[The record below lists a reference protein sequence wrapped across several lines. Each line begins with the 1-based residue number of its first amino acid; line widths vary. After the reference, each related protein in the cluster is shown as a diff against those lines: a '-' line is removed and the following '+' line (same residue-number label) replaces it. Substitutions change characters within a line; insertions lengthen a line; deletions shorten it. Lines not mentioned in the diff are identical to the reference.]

1 LADQRDVRVG
11 FLEKFGYGVGDLASG
26 LYINFFNFFLL
37 YYFVDLAGLA
47 PAAVGLMLF
56 LTKLMDAVTDPM
68 MGIVSDR
75 TRTRWGRY
83 RPYLL
88 WGAVPLGVTGA
99 LIFAAPD
106 LGSTG
111 LLVWAYV
118 TYALTMIAYTVVFV
132 PYSGLLGAIS
142 PSSRQ
147 RTSVAA
153 YRMVF
158 SAIATVSV
166 GALGTTM
173 VREIG
178 QGDERYGIMV
188 TMWVIAA
195 ISVIAIWW
203 TFASTK
209 ERVPAAKENGN
220 VRGDLAILIRTP
232 AWIAVAVA
240 AMLAPVAIAA
250 RAGTALFYFKYVVGD
265 DGTPVFL
272 FFDRVAL
279 FFTALALGQVAGVV
293 AGNLLQR
300 RFEKAHLLIVAG
312 TIKVGAIIWFYLLP
326 LDAVWMQTAVQL
338 LVGLGF
344 GVMMVLAYSMFTDIA
359 EYLEWESGR
368 QMTALVISASIFAIK
383 TGVAIGGAVPAFLL
397 GISGF
402 AAGAEQSDA
411 ALMGINIAF
420 ALVPAVAISPAAI
433 AMLLYKL
440 DHATI
445 DRIEGELASRRA
457 AIA

>member
-1 LADQRDVRVG
+1 MSEHQSAKVG
-11 FLEKFGYGVGDLASG
+11 FNEKLGYGVGDLASA
-26 LYINFFNFFLL
+26 LYVNFFNFFLL

-56 LTKLMDAVTDPM
+56 LTKLLDAVTDPL

-88 WGAVPLGVTGA
+88 WGALPLGVTGA
-99 LIFAAPD
+99 LIFAAPE
-106 LGSTG
+106 LSKSG
-111 LLVWAYV
+111 LLAWAYV

-142 PSSRQ
+142 PSSRT

-158 SAIATVSV
+158 SALATVSV

-188 TMWVIAA
+188 TMFCIAA
-195 ISVIAIWW
+195 IAVLSIWW
-203 TFASTK
+203 TFAATR
-209 ERVPAAKENGN
+209 ERVPAAKINGSIK
-220 VRGDLAILIRTP
+220 GDLAVLIRTP
-232 AWIAVAVA
+232 AWIAVALA
-240 AMLAPVAIAA
+240 AMLVPVAIAA
-250 RAGTALFYFKYVVGD
+250 RAGTALFFFKYVVGD

-279 FFTALALGQVAGVV
+279 FFTALAVGQVTGVV
-293 AGNLLQR
+293 GGNLLQR
-300 RFEKAHLLIVAG
+300 RFEKAHLLLIAG
-312 TIKVGAIIWFYLLP
+312 AVKFWAIIVFYFLP
-326 LDAVWMQTAVQL
+326 LDAIWLQTAVQL

-359 EYLEWESGR
+359 EYLEWQSGR

-383 TGVAIGGAVPAFLL
+383 TGVAIGGAIPAFLFWS
-397 GISGF
+397 SGF
-402 AAGAEQSDA
+402 VAGAEQSA
-411 ALMGINIAF
+411 GSLVGINIAF
-420 ALVPAVAISPAAI
+420 ALVPALVIVPAGL
-433 AMLLYKL
+433 AMLFYKL
-440 DHATI
+440 DHRTIATI
-445 DRIEGELASRRA
+445 ERELATRRA

>member
-1 LADQRDVRVG
+1 LAVDQSAKVR
-11 FLEKFGYGVGDLASG
+11 FREKFGYGVGDLASA

-56 LTKLMDAVTDPM
+56 LTKLMDAVTDPV

-99 LIFAAPD
+99 LIFAAPE
-106 LGSTG
+106 LSKTG

-118 TYALTMIAYTVVFV
+118 TYALTMIAFTVVFV

-142 PSSRQ
+142 PSARE

-158 SAIATVSV
+158 SALATVAV

-173 VREIG
+173 VREIS
-178 QGDERYGIMV
+178 QGDESYGIMV
-188 TMWVIAA
+188 TMFCIAGVA
-195 ISVIAIWW
+195 VFSIWW
-203 TFASTK
+203 TFATTT

-220 VRGDLAILIRTP
+220 IKGDLAVLIRTP
-232 AWIAVAVA
+232 DWIAVAIA
-240 AMLAPVAIAA
+240 AMLVPVAIAA
-250 RAGTALFYFKYVVGD
+250 RAGTGLFFFKYVVGD

-279 FFTALALGQVAGVV
+279 FFTALAVGQVTGVV
-293 AGNLLQR
+293 SGNLLQR
-300 RFEKAHLLIVAG
+300 RFEKAHLLVVAG
-312 TIKVGAIIWFYLLP
+312 TIKVSSIFLFYLVP
-326 LDAVWMQTAVQL
+326 LDSVWLQTATQL

-359 EYLEWESGR
+359 EYLEWKSGR

-383 TGVAIGGAVPAFLL
+383 TGVAVGGAVPAFLL
-397 GISGF
+397 GMSGF
-402 AAGAEQSDA
+402 TAGAEQSESA
-411 ALMGINIAF
+411 VAGINIAF
-420 ALVPAVAISPAAI
+420 ALVPAVVIIPAGL
-433 AMLLYKL
+433 AMLFYKL
-440 DHATI
+440 DHGTI
-445 DRIEGELASRRA
+445 AKIERELASRRA
-457 AIA
+457 AIT